1 MYHKRDIVL
10 VPVPFS
16 DNKNR
21 KVRPAL
27 VISDEEVHSTGDVV
41 IVQITSKN
49 KSDSLSIEIND
60 KDITKQL
67 PVKSFIRCHK
77 IFVLEQNLIIEK
89 ISELKVSK
97 YKAVVRKINEIIK

>member
-1 MYHKRDIVL
+1 MYKKRDIVL

-21 KVRPAL
+21 KVGPAL
-27 VISDEEVHSTGDVV
+27 VISNEAVHSTGDIV

-49 KSDSLSIEIND
+49 KRDSLSIEIDD

-67 PVKSFIRCHK
+67 P
-77 IFVLEQNLIIEK
+77 
-89 ISELKVSK
+89 
-97 YKAVVRKINEIIK
+97 IKEFYSLS